1 MVLKSFRIQIDEPT
15 FRALN
20 RLAPMAGGR
29 RSEFVR
35 SVIKR
40 AIREAEEGRTRAAYL
55 RSPDLES
62 EADAWS
68 DVEAW
73 KMNRAD

>member
-1 MVLKSFRIQIDEPT
+1 VALKSFRVQIDEPT

-35 SVIKR
+35 SAIKR
-40 AIREAEEGRTRAAYL
+40 AIREAEEDRTHAAH
-55 RSPDLES
+55 RRIPDLES
-62 EADAWS
+62 AADDWS

-73 KMNRAD
+73 KR